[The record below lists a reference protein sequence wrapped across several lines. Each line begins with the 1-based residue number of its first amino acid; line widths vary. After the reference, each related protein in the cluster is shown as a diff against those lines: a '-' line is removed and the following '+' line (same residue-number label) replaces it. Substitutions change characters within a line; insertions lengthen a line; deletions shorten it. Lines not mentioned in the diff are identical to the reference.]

1 MREKLIEIL
10 RKTRYEYRRY
20 IGMKDMEK
28 RMAKTEEEFCAIDD
42 SIVGEIPFCA
52 DYLIANGVTVATD
65 NNVGDKLTPT
75 EPKWI
80 PVTERFPDLE
90 LVDVET
96 YDMDLFPCLVCLNR
110 LDPQKKKVVTK
121 AWYDGDGF
129 MDCDCIKITPL
140 VTHWMPLPEPPKE
153 D

>member
-10 RKTRYEYRRY
+10 RQTRYEYRRY
-20 IGMKDMEK
+20 IGMKDMEM

-52 DYLIANGVTVATD
+52 DYLIANGVTIATG

-80 PVTERFPDLE
+80 PLSERLPENDQRVLCFMKD
-90 LVDVET
+90 
-96 YDMDLFPCLVCLNR
+96 
-110 LDPQKKKVVTK
+110 K
-121 AWYDGDGF
+121 AFGTFRVFQWNYIDWQWNDGSEWYDEND
-129 MDCDCIKITPL
+129 
-140 VTHWMPLPEPPKE
+140 VTHWMQLPEPPKE
-153 D
+153 G